1 MKSNAQIRG
10 ICFGLTSA
18 ILLGLSPVFGRF
30 AISKSGIS
38 PFFVVAFR
46 SSMATLL
53 LFLLMM
59 IFKRK
64 YLYIYPLGLLGCFFA
79 GALNGIGSILYYS
92 ALTRLEASVGQ
103 LLYSFYP
110 VFVVFWLILD
120 RHRISKVTILRL
132 IISFPGIFLLLS
144 SGKQTGVD
152 WIGALMMLGA
162 AILYALHLIINQRI
176 LYEAP
181 APTVTFYTLIS
192 MSAVVIIAWLLF
204 DRSFPAQGISW
215 MPVIGMAVILF
226 LSRMTLF
233 LGVKHLGGI
242 QTAILGLG
250 ELLTTVLIAHLWLRE
265 TLSTLQ
271 WLGAL
276 LLLLSTL
283 LVGFDPPSPA
293 VKPRRGILAWL
304 NPPHVTPTD
313 IHWDN

>member
-1 MKSNAQIRG
+1 M
-10 ICFGLTSA
+10 L
-18 ILLGLSPVFGRF
+18 VF
-30 AISKSGIS
+30 KH
-38 PFFVVAFR
+38 
-46 SSMATLL
+46 
-53 LFLLMM
+53 
-59 IFKRK
+59 K

-79 GALNGIGSILYYS
+79 GALNGVGSILYYS

-110 VFVVFWLILD
+110 VFVVFWLLLD
-120 RHRISKVTILRL
+120 HHRISKVTILRL
-132 IISFPGIFLLLS
+132 LISFPGIFLLLS
-144 SGKQTGVD
+144 SGKQAGVD
-152 WIGALMMLGA
+152 WLGALMMFGA

-192 MSAVVIIAWLLF
+192 MTAVVFFTWLLF
-204 DRSFPAQGISW
+204 DRSLPVQGTSW
-215 MPVIGMAVILF
+215 SPLIIMAVILF
-226 LSRMTLF
+226 LSRMALF

-250 ELLTTVLIAHLWLRE
+250 ELLTTVLVAHLWLHE

-276 LLLLSTL
+276 LLLLSML
-283 LVGFDPPSPA
+283 LVGFDSPSPA
-293 VKPRRGILAWL
+293 AKSRRGILAWL